1 MRRNMY
7 VVEKSQGEFDTL
19 RSAARDLAPAYL
31 ADKRAKND
39 CVEKNLRKGERVQ
52 EIKHE
57 RK

>member
-1 MRRNMY
+1 MY

-39 CVEKNLRKGERVQ
+39 CVEKNLRKGEEVQ